1 MILRTV
7 ITSAVY
13 TKAFLVALFYLPPGN
28 CLDLLSVFSCEVL
41 SGKIVLPFP
50 GMNLEEVV
58 LPRMRKLEK
67 LCIVKTCLFG
77 ALENRNAVEWVL
89 VEGEKAFSRKISS
102 AYPSKYPPKLSYIW
116 NSLKQ
121 YCSACSGEAAFCVS
135 FSKRFCVYGGS
146 FFLCLQSF
154 FQFSS
159 SGIRN
164 VRIKDAHAALLKC
177 IGAYVTLQILI
188 GMIAYI
194 LPSTVTWCIVLNDL
208 KNSHVREMF

>member
-1 MILRTV
+1 MILRSV

-67 LCIVKTCLFG
+67 LCVVKTCLFG

-135 FSKRFCVYGGS
+135 FSKRFCVYGEVFS
-146 FFLCLQSF
+146 CVRKVS
-154 FQFSS
+154 FSS
-159 SGIRN
+159 
-164 VRIKDAHAALLKC
+164 ALRGL
-177 IGAYVTLQILI
+177 
-188 GMIAYI
+188 
-194 LPSTVTWCIVLNDL
+194 
-208 KNSHVREMF
+208 EM